1 MPRAEHDGVRIYY
14 EDFPPRHEEPGWPDE
29 EGAAPLVLAHGFGV
43 DLTMWDWQLE
53 PLSWRRRLI
62 LWDAR
67 GHGQSSA
74 PVDDEAYTMP
84 LLAGDLAAVLDHA
97 GIDRAVIGGM
107 SFGGMIALQFAV
119 DFPQRTRALLLSDSV
134 PRGATAPAPPTP
146 EAHGARRAMLERPD
160 LTSALPTLTMPALVI
175 YGERDQ
181 RVAEGVPALAA
192 GLPRR
197 RIVCLRGCTHGT
209 SAQRPDAWTDEVLR
223 FLEHVEAGLPV
234 LRIELAGEA
243 QATLPPCTPGGDS
256 ALRLSLHGK
265 KSLITIDASQES
277 VEQIA
282 ATIPEPAVEATDAVG
297 SGSPQKKVPARAK
310 R

>member
-14 EDFPPRHEEPGWPDE
+14 EDFPPRHEEPGWPGE
-29 EGAAPLVLAHGFGV
+29 EGLVPLVLAHGFGV

-234 LRIELAGEA
+234 GGE
-243 QATLPPCTPGGDS
+243 
-256 ALRLSLHGK
+256 
-265 KSLITIDASQES
+265 EM
-277 VEQIA
+277 V
-282 ATIPEPAVEATDAVG
+282 
-297 SGSPQKKVPARAK
+297 
-310 R
+310 